1 VALDAGFFVYFR
13 QTIIP
18 YMYRFHGTNSNAVG
32 ASDTFGFV
40 CVHYITSYRN
50 KSSNIQ
56 PKDCLANQCYVSI
69 VFLIWQAIQPPA
81 DLSRDAQKMIG
92 NLTNVEINRAAFCVG

>member
-1 VALDAGFFVYFR
+1 
-13 QTIIP
+13 
-18 YMYRFHGTNSNAVG
+18 MYRFHGTNSNAVG

-40 CVHYITSYRN
+40 CVHYITSSRN